1 MNPVAGAAQTNARC
15 LHRAALVSRAMF
27 APASREDP
35 LKVHP

>member
-1 MNPVAGAAQTNARC
+1 
-15 LHRAALVSRAMF
+15 MF